1 MYVLFLFHALVI
13 PEKLVELIRRDYK
26 SAAFVS
32 LSIVWRWTTAEAIE
46 HFYKITDSYRR
57 KERSQLKEDTVKMTE
72 VFKLHQECDNPRV
85 VLIEG
90 NPGMG
95 KTTYCQK
102 LAHDWSVGEIPPDAS
117 DIAFVEMPWHAHKN
131 RLPHDAGKKEKEDFF
146 HFIRLRLNYNW
157 FSMVWMNYVRSCFRA
172 FSPWFKAKS
181 FPIPSSF

>member
-1 MYVLFLFHALVI
+1 MGVGGGGGTLPLVPFRRLLFSFFVAYVCLISVTRFSNSRETCRTYQTR
-13 PEKLVELIRRDYK
+13 PEKCCV
-26 SAAFVS
+26 VS

-72 VFKLHQECDNPRV
+72 VFKSHQECDNPRV

-117 DIAFVEMPWHAHKN
+117 DIAFVEMPWHAHEN
-131 RLPHDAGKKEKEDFF
+131 R
-146 HFIRLRLNYNW
+146 
-157 FSMVWMNYVRSCFRA
+157 
-172 FSPWFKAKS
+172 
-181 FPIPSSF
+181 